1 MPARLVIALFLLG
14 AGTAA
19 AQPMQPGEWEFT
31 STMTSPAMP
40 NPHTMT
46 FRNCVKKEDAD
57 DPTRWMGK
65 QNQKSEC
72 KVTPGRKTKDSYTWE
87 MTCPDSKMSG
97 TVRFRGGTA
106 LESDMH
112 MTGEQRGRKFEV
124 NTRMTGKRLGPCK

>member
-1 MPARLVIALFLLG
+1 MPARLVIALLLLG
-14 AGTAA
+14 AETAA

-31 STMTSPAMP
+31 STTTSPAMP
-40 NPHTMT
+40 SPHTMT

-87 MTCPDSKMSG
+87 MTCPDSKLSG

-124 NTRMTGKRLGPCK
+124 RTKMTGKRLGPCK